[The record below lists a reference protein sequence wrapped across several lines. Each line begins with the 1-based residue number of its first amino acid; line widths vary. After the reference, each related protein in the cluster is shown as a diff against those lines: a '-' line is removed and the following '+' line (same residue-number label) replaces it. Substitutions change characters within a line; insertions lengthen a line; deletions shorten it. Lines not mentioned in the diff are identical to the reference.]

1 MWYVSICLL
10 FKKCQTNFLGSCVTL
25 HSLPENQRYRFQISL
40 PLYAIAIFNAACPI
54 RYVISQHRGF
64 PRRSAGKESTCNAGD
79 PGSIPGLGRSLGE
92 GIGDPLQY
100 SWASLV
106 AQMVRNL
113 PAVWETWVQSL
124 VESSLKEGMATHSSI
139 SA

>member
-10 FKKCQTNFLGSCVTL
+10 FKKCQTNFLGSCVTF

-40 PLYAIAIFNAACPI
+40 PLYGIAIFNAACLI
-54 RYVISQHRGF
+54 RYVISHHRGF
-64 PRRSAGKESTCNAGD
+64 PCSSAGKESTCNTGD

-100 SWASLV
+100 SWASLE

-124 VESSLKEGMATHSSI
+124 VESSPKEGMATHSSI